1 MKKLEIVKVDVY
13 VVAGPDA
20 KYRTSSHYSELTITN
35 TIVRIQTKEGYEGY
49 GSAISWTEESFD
61 HSLAESIRHLIPFL
75 IGKSALQREEIF
87 KLLVNRCVQ
96 MTPQAQSPIDIALWD
111 LVAKYAKMPL
121 YQLLGGARNK
131 ILSYASTPFLP
142 SIEDY
147 INHVQEL
154 KEQGYRAIKFHTW
167 CTVEQ
172 DLALAR
178 AIHEVFHESGLKFM
192 MDVEQAYTRQEALK
206 AAKELESLDYVWFEA
221 PLPDTDLDGYK
232 ELRSRVNI
240 PIIAAGNTLLHL
252 NQIEQGIQNGCWSSA
267 RVDATLAGGFTQT
280 RKIMGLA
287 EANSMTVE
295 LQSWGYTLSQAANLH
310 LMLAYNNCL
319 YFEQAVP
326 VEPLEFGVKT
336 TIRTD
341 QDGYVYAPSGNGLG
355 IEIDWPLIEKSAIYK
370 LSFDQR
376 GWTE

>member
-1 MKKLEIVKVDVY
+1 MSKLEISKVDVY

-20 KYRTSSHYSELTITN
+20 KYKTSSHYSDLTITN
-35 TIVRIQTKEGYEGY
+35 TIVRIQTSEGYEGY
-49 GSAISWTEESFD
+49 GSAISWTEEGMD
-61 HSLAESIRHLIPFL
+61 KSLAESIRHLIPFL

-87 KLLVNRCVQ
+87 QLLVSRCVQ
-96 MTPQAQSPIDIALWD
+96 MTPEAQSPIDIALWD
-111 LVAKYAKMPL
+111 LVAKYSNMPL

-142 SIEDY
+142 SIDDY
-147 INHVQEL
+147 IKHVYEL
-154 KEQGYRAIKFHTW
+154 KEQGYRVIKFHTW
-167 CTVEQ
+167 CKADQ

-178 AIHEVFHESGLKFM
+178 AIHEVFKDSELKFM
-192 MDVEQAYTRQEALK
+192 MDVEGAYTRQEALK
-206 AAKELESLDYVWFEA
+206 VAKELEKLEYIWFEA
-221 PLPDTDLDGYK
+221 PLPDTDLEGYK
-232 ELRSRVNI
+232 ELRSKVQI

-252 NQIEQGIQNGCWSSA
+252 HQINQGIKNGCWSSA
-267 RVDATLAGGFTQT
+267 RVDTTLAGGITQT

-310 LMLAYNNCL
+310 LMLAYNNSS

-326 VEPLEFGVKT
+326 IEPLEFGAKT

-341 QDGYVYAPSGNGLG
+341 QEGYVHAPEGNGLG
-355 IEIDWPLIEKSAIYK
+355 IEMDWELIEKSATYK
-370 LSFDQR
+370 RTYNQN
-376 GWTE
+376 GWCE